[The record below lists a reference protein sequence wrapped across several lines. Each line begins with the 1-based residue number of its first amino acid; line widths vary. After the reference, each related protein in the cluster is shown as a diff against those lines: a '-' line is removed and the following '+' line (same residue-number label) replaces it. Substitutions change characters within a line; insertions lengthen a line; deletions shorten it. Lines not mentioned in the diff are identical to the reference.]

1 MNHYTQFFFI
11 AVLAAVLHGC
21 ASSTAKAPIDSRNNQ
36 KQGSSKTY
44 STSQKAAPA
53 PGGSEYHVV
62 QSGDTL
68 YSIAWRYGLNYR
80 DLASINGIRSPF
92 TIYKGQRLHVKPGS
106 QQQATKTVALQQPA
120 PVKAATAST
129 PASKPPSQVTA
140 RPAATA
146 PAKAAPPVATTTSQK
161 AATAATPTPTGKKT
175 PSYDGKWV
183 WPTRGRV
190 LTSFQPSGTG
200 KRGIDIG
207 GHEDQP
213 VKAAANGKVVYA
225 GSGLVGYGRL
235 IIVKHNENLLSAY
248 GHNNKLLVN
257 EGEHVAAGQM
267 IAKMGSSGTNRNE
280 LYFEIRKNGKPTDPM
295 RYLPKQ

>member
-1 MNHYTQFFFI
+1 MNASSRVILVT
-11 AVLAAVLHGC
+11 VLAAALHGC
-21 ASSTAKAPIDSRNNQ
+21 ASSTANAPIDSRNNQ
-36 KQGSSKTY
+36 KQSGSKSYT
-44 STSQKAAPA
+44 STQKKAPA
-53 PGGSEYHVV
+53 TGKTDYHVV
-62 QSGDTL
+62 QGGDTL

-80 DLASINGIRSPF
+80 DLASINGIRSPY
-92 TIYKGQRLHVKPGS
+92 TIYTGQRLRIRPVSK
-106 QQQATKTVALQQPA
+106 QQAAKTAALQQPA
-120 PVKAATAST
+120 PVKAA
-129 PASKPPSQVTA
+129 
-140 RPAATA
+140 
-146 PAKAAPPVATTTSQK
+146 PVATTSK
-161 AATAATPTPTGKKT
+161 PPATAAAKPVAAATPKT
-175 PSYDGKWV
+175 APAPQKSTAPQTASAAAPAVQGTSGPAYDGKWV

-190 LTSFQPSGTG
+190 LTPFQPSGTG

-248 GHNNKLLVN
+248 GHNNKLLVK

-280 LYFEIRKNGKPTDPM
+280 LYFEIRKNGKPTDPL

>member
-1 MNHYTQFFFI
+1 MNSCTRVI
-11 AVLAAVLHGC
+11 LVAVLAAVLHGC

-44 STSQKAAPA
+44 SSSQKTAQA
-53 PGGSEYHVV
+53 PGGSDYHVV
-62 QSGDTL
+62 QAGDTL
-68 YSIAWRYGLNYR
+68 YSIAWRYGLSYR
-80 DLASINGIRSPF
+80 DLASINGIRSPY

-106 QQQATKTVALQQPA
+106 QQQAAKTVALQQPA
-120 PVKAATAST
+120 PVKAA
-129 PASKPPSQVTA
+129 
-140 RPAATA
+140 PAATA
-146 PAKAAPPVATTTSQK
+146 PASKAAPATAVKS
-161 AATAATPTPTGKKT
+161 ATAAPPKTASPAATTATQKSTTAAPSPAGKKA

-190 LTSFQPSGTG
+190 LTRFQPSGTG

-248 GHNNKLLVN
+248 GHNNKLLVK

-280 LYFEIRKNGKPTDPM
+280 LYFEIRKNGKPTDPL

>member
-1 MNHYTQFFFI
+1 M
-11 AVLAAVLHGC
+11 VRG
-21 ASSTAKAPIDSRNNQ
+21 
-36 KQGSSKTY
+36 
-44 STSQKAAPA
+44 
-53 PGGSEYHVV
+53 
-62 QSGDTL
+62 GDTL
-68 YSIAWRYGLNYR
+68 YSIAWQLGLNYR
-80 DLASINGIRSPF
+80 ELASINGIRSPY
-92 TIYKGQRLHVKPGS
+92 TIYKGQRLRVKPAARPPVVKS
-106 QQQATKTVALQQPA
+106 AALQPRPAITASPVPAAAPVTPVAKPA
-120 PVKAATAST
+120 PK
-129 PASKPPSQVTA
+129 PA
-140 RPAATA
+140 PAAP
-146 PAKAAPPVATTTSQK
+146 PAKASKSTTAAIQATTVP
-161 AATAATPTPTGKKT
+161 A
-175 PSYDGKWV
+175 YDGKWV

-190 LTSFQPSGTG
+190 LTRFQSSGPG
-200 KRGIDIG
+200 KQGIDIG
-207 GHEDQP
+207 GHADQP